1 MSTLQDRFVSS
12 LAEIE
17 SWAAENLLN
26 SDSKLLSQL
35 QLSVGLA
42 YAISN
47 ATPSRLT
54 YIYTY
59 IHTYI
64 IHTYVHIYTYI
75 HTYIHTYI
83 YTYTYI
89 CAYIYIHSFIHI
101 YIHTY
106 IHTYTHTYI
115 GDDSTMAF
123 STNNELLLLLRS
135 HSSLIMDKLSHLFR
149 PDLSVLHTAVCLT
162 KKPYCFFH
170 TDTRGS
176 IPMHFDN

>member
-1 MSTLQDRFVSS
+1 MYLCMYIIRWLIVLSCVLAGGYGELSISDREMFWREVMSTLQDRFVSS

-47 ATPSRLT
+47 ATPSRL
-54 YIYTY
+54 
-59 IHTYI
+59 I
-64 IHTYVHIYTYI
+64 IHTAYI
-75 HTYIHTYI
+75 H
-83 YTYTYI
+83 
-89 CAYIYIHSFIHI
+89 AFILTCI
-101 YIHTY
+101 
-106 IHTYTHTYI
+106 HTYI

-149 PDLSVLHTAVCLT
+149 PDLSVLHTAICLT
-162 KKPYCFFH
+162 KKSYCFFH
-170 TDTRGS
+170 TDTTGS
-176 IPMHFDN
+176 IPMYLGN